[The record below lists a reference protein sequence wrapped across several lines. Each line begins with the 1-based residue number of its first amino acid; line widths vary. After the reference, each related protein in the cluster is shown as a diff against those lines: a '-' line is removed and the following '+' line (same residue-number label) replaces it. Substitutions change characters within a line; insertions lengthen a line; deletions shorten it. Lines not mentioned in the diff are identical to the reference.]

1 MKKKVVLA
9 FSGGLDTSYCV
20 KYLKHDL
27 ELEIHSVIVNT
38 GGFDETELQEIERKA
53 YTLGVTQH
61 LAVDVTPEYYDK
73 CIKYLLFGNVLKND
87 SYPLS
92 VSSERTFQAIAIAEY
107 AHKIN
112 ADYIAH
118 GSTGAGNDQVR
129 FDAVFAF
136 IAPEVEVITPIRDN
150 KLSREAEIEYLK
162 KHGVAVSW
170 EKAKYSINVG
180 LWGTSVGGSET
191 LTSDLALPESAWPT
205 PLTKEDDL
213 KTSIDFKNGE
223 VVGIDGVKMESVAAI
238 KHLNKLAGAYA
249 IGRDTHVGDT
259 IIGIKGRVGFEAPAA
274 LILIKAHQLLEKHI
288 QTKWQIYWKKQ
299 LSEWYGMLLHEG
311 QYFEPV
317 MRDIE
322 AFLDSSQKNITGK
335 VFVHLHPYRFELI
348 GIESKYDLMKSK
360 SGVYGEMNNNWTG
373 EDVKGFTKIYS
384 NQVKIWNQVNKN

>member
-27 ELEIHSVIVNT
+27 DLEIHSVIVNT
-38 GGFDETELQEIERKA
+38 GGFDKEELQEIEKKA
-53 YTLGVTQH
+53 YRLGVEKH
-61 LAVDVTPEYYDK
+61 LAVDVTPDYYDR

-92 VSSERTFQAIAIAEY
+92 VSSERTFQAIAIAEH
-107 AHKIN
+107 ADKIK

-136 IAPEVEVITPIRDN
+136 IAPEVKVITPIRDN
-150 KLSREAEIEYLK
+150 KLSRESEIEFLK
-162 KHGVAVSW
+162 KHGVEVSW
-170 EKAKYSINVG
+170 ENAKYSINVG

-205 PLTKEDDL
+205 QMTKDDDL
-213 KTSIDFKNGE
+213 RISIDFKNGE
-223 VVGIDGVKMESVAAI
+223 VVGIDGVKMKPVAAI

-322 AFLDSSQKNITGK
+322 AFLESSQKNITGK

-348 GIESKYDLMKSK
+348 GIASKYDLMKSK

-384 NQVKIWNQVNKN
+384 NQVKIWNQVNKE